1 MSNTLRR
8 PRHDGDPELQAALA
22 FDLETP
28 GMYAR
33 IWGAAER
40 KEFAALTAIGTA
52 NWRG

>member
-1 MSNTLRR
+1 MTNTLRR
-8 PRHDGDPELQAALA
+8 TPHDGDPELPAALA

-28 GMYAR
+28 GTYAR